1 MGLGTNLTYGLIMAI
16 GDRAGGEQRVFAI
29 RTIQKLDR
37 RMANPAYMAQLA
49 TGLLLVW
56 LLELDLV
63 GTSWLLLGLLL
74 YVAVAVLGISV
85 YAPLFRRRLALA
97 ERLAEWDEGVAGGYA
112 EVARRAD
119 RLGVLVTA
127 IVVAI
132 VALMVV
138 KPTLW

>member
-1 MGLGTNLTYGLIMAI
+1 MAI
-16 GDRAGGEQRVFAI
+16 GDRASGEQRVFAI
-29 RTIQKLDR
+29 RTIQRLDR
-37 RMANPAYMAQLA
+37 RMANPAYLAQLV

-56 LLELDLV
+56 LLELDLL

-74 YVAVAVLGISV
+74 YVIVAVLGISV
-85 YAPLFRRRLALA
+85 YAPLFRERLALA
-97 ERLAEWDEGVAGGYA
+97 EQLAGGDDEVTASYA
-112 EVARRAD
+112 DVARRAD

-127 IVVAI
+127 LVVVI